1 MKENKHFFTH
11 IITKEETGQPVRAV
25 LYDGMALSTRKIRAL
40 KKTPDGILLDG
51 RPVTVRG
58 IVTAGQR
65 LQVQMDDGVTDNMAT
80 RKVVAA
86 QHAADEIASRGYG
99 SQTKE
104 LPRILY
110 EDADLLFVNKPSGMV
125 CHPSK
130 GHSGDSLYDQICVY
144 YGRTGQTAGVHLFG
158 RLDKD
163 TSGIVG
169 IAKNKMTA
177 DRMHR
182 QRTAGTFYKEYL
194 ALVQGMPPEP
204 SGTVSLPMEEDRSAG
219 YLKMRAGIGS
229 AAKPAVTHYTV
240 IRDQNQPVL
249 CDEDSSPTEKRPWTL
264 CRVSIETGRTHQIRF
279 HMAAIGC
286 PLAGDTLYGQ
296 SPSLLRRRKGLP
308 DGKPPG
314 EEQCAAKYTTQYMK
328 QPSGESEAPQIRRAA
343 LHASHVHFIH
353 PFTGKE
359 INLHAPLPEDMR
371 RLIENGTSRK
381 HTDTA

>member
-1 MKENKHFFTH
+1 MKENKHYFRYT
-11 IITKEETGQPVRAV
+11 ITKEEAGQPVRTI
-25 LYDGMALSTRKIRAL
+25 LYGGMALSTRKIRAL
-40 KKTPDGILLDG
+40 KKIPDGILLDG
-51 RPVTVRG
+51 RPVTVRE
-58 IVTAGQR
+58 IVTEGQR
-65 LQVQMDDGVTDNMAT
+65 LQVQMDDGAADGMAS
-80 RKVVAA
+80 RKIVAA
-86 QHAADEIASRGYG
+86 LHAAEETASQGHCSR
-99 SQTKE
+99 E
-104 LPRILY
+104 REPLRILY
-110 EDADLLFVNKPSGMV
+110 EDADLLFVNKPSGVV

-204 SGTVSLPMEEDRSAG
+204 SGIVSVPMEEDRSAG
-219 YLKMRAGIGS
+219 YLKMRAGIGP
-229 AAKPAVTHYTV
+229 AAKPAVTHYAV
-240 IRDQNQPVL
+240 IPDQNQPVP
-249 CDEDSSPTEKRPWTL
+249 CDESSPLTEKSPWTL

-296 SPSLLRRRKGLP
+296 CGNLP
-308 DGKPPG
+308 CNSGRLPPEG
-314 EEQCAAKYTTQYMK
+314 ILPGAGRCAAKYTN
-328 QPSGESEAPQIRRAA
+328 QPSGESGDPWIRRAA
-343 LHASHVHFIH
+343 LHASRVHFIH

-359 INLHAPLPEDMR
+359 IDLHAPLPEDMR
-371 RLIENGTSRK
+371 RMIEGGISEEAYRC
-381 HTDTA
+381 